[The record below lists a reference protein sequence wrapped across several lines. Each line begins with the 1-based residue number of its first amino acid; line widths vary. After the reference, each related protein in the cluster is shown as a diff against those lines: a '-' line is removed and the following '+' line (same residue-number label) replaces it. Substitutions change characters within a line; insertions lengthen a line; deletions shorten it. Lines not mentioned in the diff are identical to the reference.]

1 MHFDYLYEKHFF
13 GLSVF
18 RQYEQNPSISETR
31 FVAHS
36 GISNILT
43 EGGIS
48 VATDK
53 QKRTNCYSDM
63 KKVVIIVVNE
73 QEYLPEV
80 QQIVRN
86 DIHFSPEN
94 DGRDCTIDVSQPITR
109 ELRPLNK
116 DDLIFHLVSTYFS
129 VLVAAQTHKEPR
141 SDYL

>member
-1 MHFDYLYEKHFF
+1 
-13 GLSVF
+13 
-18 RQYEQNPSISETR
+18 
-31 FVAHS
+31 
-36 GISNILT
+36 
-43 EGGIS
+43 
-48 VATDK
+48 
-53 QKRTNCYSDM
+53 M

-141 SDYL
+141 SDYLWEPQTHSEWRAAKKSDLLWFTEEVRTAGCRYEQLKSQTDLALL